1 MTQREALDILKAG
14 RNVYLTGPAGSG
26 KTYVLNQYTKYL
38 KERGVVTA
46 ITASTG
52 IAATHIGGMTI
63 HSWSGIGIKDTL
75 SDSDIDLLVQK
86 EHLFKRYEKTKVLI
100 IDEVSMMHPEMF
112 DALDRLARAMKMN
125 EKPFGGMQIVLSGDF
140 FQLPPITKGGGS
152 IYVDSSKAWK
162 SMDIRVCYLEEQH
175 RQQGGSLE
183 NILSEIRDGEISYST
198 QEIFEELLENKQR
211 LNGEP
216 TRLYTHNADVDAIN
230 EAELEKLEGELFS
243 YEMDSRG
250 KANLVT
256 SLSKSIL
263 APQYLNIKK
272 DAIVMFVKNSFEE
285 GYVNGTLGRVVDF
298 EEGSPVVE
306 TYEGKKITV
315 SPATWEIQDD
325 GKVLAA
331 VDQLPIRLA
340 WAITVHKSQG
350 MSLDAVEMDLSKSFV
365 PGQGYVALSRLRDI
379 EGLTLLGLNRMAL
392 TVDPYV
398 IELNKWLLDE
408 SAKWSKR
415 IAKFSKEE
423 FVKMHEEFVDRCGGT
438 NDEREIEKNKAAKEY
453 EGMQEV
459 IPSHHKTLVL
469 LEEKMSLKDMAK
481 ERKVTKAT
489 IISHLEKLK
498 SEGVGDYE
506 YLKPKGLAAM
516 KKVIKEEE
524 KLSSAHKK
532 LRGKYTY
539 EDLRLARLFA

>member
-26 KTYVLNQYTKYL
+26 KTYVLNKYIQYL
-38 KERGVVTA
+38 KERGVTA
-46 ITASTG
+46 AVTASTG

-198 QEIFEELLENKQR
+198 QETFEELLQNRER
-211 LNGEP
+211 RSGEP

-285 GYVNGTLGRVVDF
+285 GYVNGTLGKVVDF
-298 EEGSPVVE
+298 EDGMPVVE
-306 TYEGKKITV
+306 TYTGKRVVV
-315 SPATWEIQDD
+315 SSATWEIQDD

-398 IELNKWLLDE
+398 IELNKWLLNE
-408 SAKWSKR
+408 SLKWSKR
-415 IAKFSKEE
+415 IARFSKEE
-423 FVKMHEEFVDRCGGT
+423 FAKMHEEFVDKCGGT
-438 NDEREIEKNKAAKEY
+438 NDEREIAKNKAAKEV
-453 EGMQEV
+453 EFEQAV
-459 IPSHHKTLVL
+459 PSHHKTLAL
-469 LEEKMSLKDMAK
+469 LEEKMSLKDVAK

-498 SEGVGDYE
+498 SEGVGDFE
-506 YLKPKGLAAM
+506 YLKPKSLAAM

-532 LRGKYTY
+532 LKGKYTY
-539 EDLRLARLFA
+539 EDLRLARLFL